1 MSDKNADWEAILE
14 GLEKETDSP
23 KKVKSNPFGGF
34 FIYGGLVA
42 FCAWMVMEINSVLIS
57 AWPNMEWMTPGIGY
71 WDSLKVCAML
81 GAIGS
86 LKAIVTTAAMV
97 AANRN

>member
-1 MSDKNADWEAILE
+1 MSSKNADWESILE
-14 GLEKETDSP
+14 GLEKAADSP
-23 KKVKSNPFGGF
+23 KKDKSSPFGGLV
-34 FIYGGLVA
+34 IYGGLVA
-42 FCAWMVMEINSVLIS
+42 FGAWMIMEINSVLIS

-97 AANRN
+97 SANRN